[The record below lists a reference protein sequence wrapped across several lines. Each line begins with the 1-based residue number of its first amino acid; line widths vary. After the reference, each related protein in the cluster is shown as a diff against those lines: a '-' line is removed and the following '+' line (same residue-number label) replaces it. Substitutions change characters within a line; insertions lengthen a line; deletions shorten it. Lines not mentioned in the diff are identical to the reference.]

1 MKTALLSSLW
11 NDGYKVVQGILSEDE
26 VAIALRAVADLADT
40 KWFRDTS
47 DPKRRQAPWIWP
59 YVDRRPGSTPQHLH
73 RDFSV
78 GETTSAI
85 ITQEWV
91 QASVLVALTPGVS
104 LITVP
109 GAFHGAALRSSA
121 HLVELSPGGLL
132 LHRGDLPHAD
142 PCVRKVDVRL
152 QGTLL
157 VDDVVHESAVERVAW
172 SFFRCNFCFKR
183 CDSKR
188 ALANHERYCDS
199 NPDKESIAKKHKAN
213 NDKGAFCEK
222 YKHHFS
228 NKNTFNVHKC

>member
-1 MKTALLSSLW
+1 MHPAWGVNKTWTADQAALPSICTEISPSVRPPRPSS
-11 NDGYKVVQGILSEDE
+11 
-26 VAIALRAVADLADT
+26 
-40 KWFRDTS
+40 
-47 DPKRRQAPWIWP
+47 RR
-59 YVDRRPGSTPQHLH
+59 T
-73 RDFSV
+73 
-78 GETTSAI
+78 
-85 ITQEWV
+85 
-91 QASVLVALTPGVS
+91 
-104 LITVP
+104 
-109 GAFHGAALRSSA
+109 ALRSSA